1 MGRISAGV
9 STSGPVNA
17 GVVAWRVGP
26 RVRATVIVK
35 ACLEFGT
42 SGSSEL
48 VRPLPIFIKDRVGGA
63 GEVNAPSDLA
73 PFVPSP
79 EVMLVGRALHRHGFA
94 RVGFRL
100 ERGGATIVEKHVDA
114 SANGIL
120 TSFAPLR
127 SAWLVPPETFET
139 GVVTLP
145 SLDGAAFQRCAADQR
160 ATELR
165 GNEELVLIGLY
176 PNTPLLRVP
185 IHAPTVEATALSGD
199 HVDAVPLGIDA
210 LIVTLADRKITI
222 LWRGSVPLR
231 SEEARA
237 TLRIKVVAK
246 PDPRADVSRV
256 RDLAAPSAEDVSMGT
271 MALPDPGS
279 SPASKPL
286 SMETITLPISSA
298 PPTPGPSRRSTLPF
312 PSSVP
317 PPASERAAVSKAA
330 TPWAADGA
338 PSRSVVPASS
348 AMSTLPIDE
357 EPAPEGDAREPAAG
371 DVPPR
376 GSTATAASTSSPVVA
391 SSPTPV
397 SAKAPGPSKPL
408 WREDP
413 VAAAPPPSPSVAP
426 KLVKKDLNAQLYKRP
441 KLKR

>member
-1 MGRISAGV
+1 MGRISSGV
-9 STSGPVNA
+9 STEGPVNA

-42 SGSSEL
+42 SGHSEL
-48 VRPLPIFIKDRVGGA
+48 VRPLPIFVKDRVGGT
-63 GEVNAPSDLA
+63 GELNAPSDLA

-79 EVMLVGRALHRHGFA
+79 EVMLIGRALHRHGFA

-114 SANGIL
+114 SANAIL
-120 TSFAPLR
+120 SSFAPQR
-127 SAWLVPPETFET
+127 SVWPVPPESFEA

-145 SLDGAAFQRCAADQR
+145 SLDGAPYQRCAADQR

-176 PNTPLLRVP
+176 PNSPLLRVP
-185 IHAPTVEATALSGD
+185 LYAPTVEATALSGD
-199 HVDAVPLGIDA
+199 HVDAVPLRIDA
-210 LIVTLADRKITI
+210 IIVTLADRKCTI

-237 TLRIKVVAK
+237 PLRIKVVAK
-246 PDPRADVSRV
+246 ADPRAEMSRV
-256 RDLAAPSAEDVSMGT
+256 REPAAPSAEDVSMGT
-271 MALPDPGS
+271 IALPDPQGAD
-279 SPASKPL
+279 PRGGVASE
-286 SMETITLPISSA
+286 SFETITLPVSEGPATPFQGA
-298 PPTPGPSRRSTLPF
+298 PKRPTLPF
-312 PSSVP
+312 SKSQP
-317 PPASERAAVSKAA
+317 PPLSERAAASRVA
-330 TPWAADGA
+330 TPWGGDSA
-338 PSRSVVPASS
+338 PSKSVVPASS
-348 AMSTLPIDE
+348 GMSTLPIED
-357 EPAPEGDAREPAAG
+357 EPAPEPARTPAVA
-371 DVPPR
+371 
-376 GSTATAASTSSPVVA
+376 AQTAAA
-391 SSPTPV
+391 SFGSGPAPAVEPTP
-397 SAKAPGPSKPL
+397 PDPDKPV

-413 VAAAPPPSPSVAP
+413 SAVAAPPPTPSVAP

>member
-1 MGRISAGV
+1 MGRISSGV
-9 STSGPVNA
+9 STNGPVNA

-79 EVMLVGRALHRHGFA
+79 EVMLIGRALHRHGFA

-114 SANGIL
+114 SANAIL
-120 TSFAPLR
+120 SSFAPQR
-127 SAWLVPPETFET
+127 SAWPAPPETFET
-139 GVVTLP
+139 TVVTLP
-145 SLDGAAFQRCAADQR
+145 SLDGAPFQRCAADQR

-176 PNTPLLRVP
+176 PNTPLLRIP
-185 IHAPTVEATALSGD
+185 IHAPAVEATALSGD
-199 HVDAVPLGIDA
+199 HVDAVPLRIDA
-210 LIVTLADRKITI
+210 LIVTLADRKCTI

-256 RDLAAPSAEDVSMGT
+256 RDLGAPSSEDVSMGT
-271 MALPDPGS
+271 IALPDDD
-279 SPASKPL
+279 AKPV
-286 SMETITLPISSA
+286 SMQTITLPISSA
-298 PPTPGPSRRSTLPF
+298 QPTPAPPKRSTLPF
-312 PSSVP
+312 PRSQP
-317 PPASERAAVSKAA
+317 PPASERAAASKAA
-330 TPWAADGA
+330 TPWGADGA
-338 PSRSVVPASS
+338 PSRSVVPASA
-348 AMSTLPIDE
+348 AMSTLPIDD
-357 EPAPEGDAREPAAG
+357 EPAPPLSVD
-371 DVPPR
+371 PPR
-376 GSTATAASTSSPVVA
+376 GDPGAVSAVA
-391 SSPTPV
+391 SPSP
-397 SAKAPGPSKPL
+397 APSPAVVPAPPASKPDPSKPI

-413 VAAAPPPSPSVAP
+413 AAAQPPPTPSVAP